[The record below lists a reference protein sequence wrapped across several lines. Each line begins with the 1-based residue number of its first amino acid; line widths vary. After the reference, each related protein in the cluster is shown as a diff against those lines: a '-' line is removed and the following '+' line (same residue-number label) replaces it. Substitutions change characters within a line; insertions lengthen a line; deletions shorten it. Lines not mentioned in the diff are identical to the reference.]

1 MVGSHQDGRGGGG
14 GGGGG
19 GGAGSWSLCKLRSV
33 TL

>member
-1 MVGSHQDGRGGGG
+1 MVGSHQDRRGGGG

-19 GGAGSWSLCKLRSV
+19 VGGSWSLCKLRSV